1 MVLILDDNWDT
12 ERMVIR
18 AGSAAF
24 GLYVR
29 CGMWVAR
36 NLTDGVIPPEIAA
49 AYGTPEW
56 IRRLLDVGLWE
67 THADGYLD
75 PHHLKRNPTAERAA
89 VRREQKADR
98 QRRWLENQGTK
109 KRRTT
114 DTPRDASQDASKDRV
129 RDGLHLLSSSSKKEM
144 GARHASRG
152 AAHTHPDDN
161 PPWPAEDPT
170 VLADEEERLREVAE
184 TRVQELDAARKR
196 RASGAAL
203 ARRAALGKAPPADP
217 A

>member
-29 CGMWVAR
+29 CGMWIAR

-98 QRRWLENQGTK
+98 QKRWLENQGKK
-109 KRRTT
+109 KRRAT
-114 DTPRDASQDASKDRV
+114 DTSRDASQDASEDRV

-144 GARHASRG
+144 GARHAPRG
-152 AAHTHPDDN
+152 AARAHPDDN

-170 VLADEEERLREVAE
+170 VLANEEERLREVAE
-184 TRVQELDAARKR
+184 ARVRELDVARKR
-196 RASGAAL
+196 RAAGAAL
-203 ARRAALGKAPPADP
+203 ARQAAGGKTPPVDP